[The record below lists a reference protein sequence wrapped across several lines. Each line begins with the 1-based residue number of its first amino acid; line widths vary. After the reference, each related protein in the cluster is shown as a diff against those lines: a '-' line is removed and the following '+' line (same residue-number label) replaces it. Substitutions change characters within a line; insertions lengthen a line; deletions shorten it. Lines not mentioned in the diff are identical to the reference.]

1 VSLQVY
7 DDFGTAGYSLTDY
20 NEKWMT
26 PNGLGEIAVEDT
38 RSFSGGRS
46 TRPDDHRAGRQV
58 RHRQRARRGARLA
71 RPAPEVSATA
81 CAAIGEN
88 TQLKGDDMAFAMR
101 DEWKEEPVSTTG
113 AEYVEPSATELIKP
127 GQRVSHLFP
136 RAVMEEFVLQRVTER
151 VWWVTRQFYGSLFYV
166 GKRGV
171 LLFDSPLGG
180 ADATLAAIASVTSL
194 PVTAVVYSHF
204 HADHV
209 GGSRR
214 LFELLAA
221 APPRVIASE
230 HTATWMS
237 RFGSDLP
244 RPADVLDWPS
254 GVVRFEDVTVRL
266 AGFPFPCHAPDHAM
280 FLIEEEHVGHTAD
293 VVNVDQLPFGGFG
306 GQEPLVL
313 LTANLEFIRSLG
325 FDWFCGGHGNIG
337 EKSDVDFYLN
347 YLDDVAAL
355 VNEYVPRPTEVP
367 DLSLTDYLA
376 AGLDLETKSR
386 LLSQLNNHF
395 GLYEYGKQIV
405 DGVKPLWDG
414 VDPYQIGNIPEW
426 TAARQQAV
434 DEAVPKIIERLR
446 PEYGRMYDFDDAQPF
461 NVRLMAMDMQVTMS
475 NR

>member
-1 VSLQVY
+1 
-7 DDFGTAGYSLTDY
+7 
-20 NEKWMT
+20 
-26 PNGLGEIAVEDT
+26 
-38 RSFSGGRS
+38 
-46 TRPDDHRAGRQV
+46 
-58 RHRQRARRGARLA
+58 
-71 RPAPEVSATA
+71 
-81 CAAIGEN
+81 
-88 TQLKGDDMAFAMR
+88 MR

-127 GQRVSHLFP
+127 GQRISHLFP

-171 LLFDSPLGG
+171 LLFDPFLGG

-214 LFELLAA
+214 LFDLLAV
-221 APPRVIASE
+221 APPRVIASK
-230 HTATWMS
+230 HTAIWMS
-237 RFGSDLP
+237 RFRSDLP
-244 RPADVLDWPS
+244 RP
-254 GVVRFEDVTVRL
+254 T
-266 AGFPFPCHAPDHAM
+266 
-280 FLIEEEHVGHTAD
+280 
-293 VVNVDQLPFGGFG
+293 
-306 GQEPLVL
+306 
-313 LTANLEFIRSLG
+313 
-325 FDWFCGGHGNIG
+325 
-337 EKSDVDFYLN
+337 DVDFYLN
-347 YLDDVAAL
+347 YLDEVAAL

-376 AGLDLETKSR
+376 AGLDLEAKSR

-395 GLYEYGKQIV
+395 GLYLYGKQIV
-405 DGVKPLWDG
+405 DGSKPFWDG
-414 VDPYQIGNIPEW
+414 VDPYKIGNIPEW

-446 PEYGRMYDFDDAQPF
+446 PKYGRMYNFDDAQPF

>member
-1 VSLQVY
+1 
-7 DDFGTAGYSLTDY
+7 
-20 NEKWMT
+20 
-26 PNGLGEIAVEDT
+26 
-38 RSFSGGRS
+38 
-46 TRPDDHRAGRQV
+46 
-58 RHRQRARRGARLA
+58 
-71 RPAPEVSATA
+71 
-81 CAAIGEN
+81 
-88 TQLKGDDMAFAMR
+88 
-101 DEWKEEPVSTTG
+101 
-113 AEYVEPSATELIKP
+113 
-127 GQRVSHLFP
+127 
-136 RAVMEEFVLQRVTER
+136 VTER
-151 VWWVTRQFYGSLFYV
+151 VWWVSRQFYGSLFYV

-171 LLFDSPLGG
+171 LLFDPFLGG

-214 LFELLAA
+214 LFEMLAA

-237 RFGSDLP
+237 RFRSDLP

-280 FLIEEEHVGHTAD
+280 FLIEEERVGHTAD

-313 LTANLEFIRSLG
+313 LAANLEFIRSLE

-347 YLDDVAAL
+347 YLDEVAAL
-355 VNEYVPRPTEVP
+355 VNEYVPRPTEMP

-376 AGLDLETKSR
+376 AGLDLDAKSR

-405 DGVKPLWDG
+405 DGLKPCWDG
-414 VDPYQIGNIPEW
+414 VDPYKVGNIPAW

-446 PEYGRMYDFDDAQPF
+446 PKYGRRYDFDDAQPF

>member
-1 VSLQVY
+1 MQ
-7 DDFGTAGYSLTDY
+7 
-20 NEKWMT
+20 
-26 PNGLGEIAVEDT
+26 
-38 RSFSGGRS
+38 
-46 TRPDDHRAGRQV
+46 
-58 RHRQRARRGARLA
+58 
-71 RPAPEVSATA
+71 
-81 CAAIGEN
+81 
-88 TQLKGDDMAFAMR
+88 

-171 LLFDSPLGG
+171 LLFDSPLG
-180 ADATLAAIASVTSL
+180 AAEATLAAIASVTSL

-230 HTATWMS
+230 NTAIWMS
-237 RFGSDLP
+237 RFRSDLP
-244 RPADVLDWPS
+244 RPADVLEWPS
-254 GVVRFEDVTVRL
+254 GAVRFEDVTVRL
-266 AGFPFPCHAPDHAM
+266 AGFPFPSHAPDHAM
-280 FLIEEEHVGHTAD
+280 FLIEEERVGHTAD

-313 LTANLEFIRSLG
+313 LAENLEFIRSLE

-347 YLDDVAAL
+347 YLADVAAL
-355 VNEYVPRPTEVP
+355 VNEYVPRPAEVP

-376 AGLDLETKSR
+376 AGLDLEAKSR

-395 GLYEYGKQIV
+395 GLYLYGKQIV
-405 DGVKPLWDG
+405 DGLKPFWDG
-414 VDPYQIGNIPEW
+414 VDPYQTGNIPEW
-426 TAARQQAV
+426 TAARQRAV

-446 PEYGRMYDFDDAQPF
+446 PK
-461 NVRLMAMDMQVTMS
+461 
-475 NR
+475 

>member
-1 VSLQVY
+1 M
-7 DDFGTAGYSLTDY
+7 
-20 NEKWMT
+20 W
-26 PNGLGEIAVEDT
+26 
-38 RSFSGGRS
+38 
-46 TRPDDHRAGRQV
+46 
-58 RHRQRARRGARLA
+58 
-71 RPAPEVSATA
+71 AT
-81 CAAIGEN
+81 IGEN
-88 TQLKGDDMAFAMR
+88 TQLKGDDVAFTMR
-101 DEWKEEPVSTTG
+101 DEWKQEPVSTTG
-113 AEYVEPSATELIKP
+113 AEYVEPSATELIQP

-221 APPRVIASE
+221 APPRVIASKN
-230 HTATWMS
+230 TAIWMS
-237 RFGSDLP
+237 RFRSDLP

-254 GVVRFEDVTVRL
+254 GAVRFEDVTVRL
-266 AGFPFPCHAPDHAM
+266 AGFPFPSHSPDHAM
-280 FLIEEEHVGHTAD
+280 FLIEEERVGHTAD

-313 LTANLEFIRSLG
+313 LAANLEFVRSLE

-347 YLDDVAAL
+347 YLDEVAAL
-355 VNEYVPRPTEVP
+355 VNEYVPRPAQVP

-376 AGLDLETKSR
+376 AGLDLEAKSR

-395 GLYEYGKQIV
+395 GLYLYGKQIV
-405 DGVKPLWDG
+405 DGLKPFWDG
-414 VDPYQIGNIPEW
+414 VDPYKIGNIPEW
-426 TAARQQAV
+426 TATRQQAV

-446 PEYGRMYDFDDAQPF
+446 PKYGRMYNFDDAQPF

>member
-1 VSLQVY
+1 
-7 DDFGTAGYSLTDY
+7 
-20 NEKWMT
+20 
-26 PNGLGEIAVEDT
+26 
-38 RSFSGGRS
+38 
-46 TRPDDHRAGRQV
+46 
-58 RHRQRARRGARLA
+58 
-71 RPAPEVSATA
+71 
-81 CAAIGEN
+81 
-88 TQLKGDDMAFAMR
+88 
-101 DEWKEEPVSTTG
+101 
-113 AEYVEPSATELIKP
+113 
-127 GQRVSHLFP
+127 
-136 RAVMEEFVLQRVTER
+136 
-151 VWWVTRQFYGSLFYV
+151 
-166 GKRGV
+166 
-171 LLFDSPLGG
+171 
-180 ADATLAAIASVTSL
+180 VTSL

-244 RPADVLDWPS
+244 RPAHVLDWPS

-280 FLIEEEHVGHTAD
+280 FLIEEERVGHTAD

-313 LTANLEFIRSLG
+313 LAANLEFIRSLE

-376 AGLDLETKSR
+376 AGLDLEAKSR

-395 GLYEYGKQIV
+395 GLYVYGKQIV
-405 DGVKPLWDG
+405 DGLKPFWDG
-414 VDPYQIGNIPEW
+414 VDPYMTGNIPEW

-446 PEYGRMYDFDDAQPF
+446 PKYGRMYNFDDAQPF